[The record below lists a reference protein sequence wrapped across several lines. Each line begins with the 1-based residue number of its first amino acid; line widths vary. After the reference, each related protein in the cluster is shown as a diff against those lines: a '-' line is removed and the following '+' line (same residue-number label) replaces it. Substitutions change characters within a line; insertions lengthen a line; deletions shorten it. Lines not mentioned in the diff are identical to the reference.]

1 MPRFPADIILR
12 TMPPARSAMQTDAA
26 TSFRTIPGSLVLSE
40 PAAAIMKNVRRSTVR
55 RLEHTRTTAC
65 NNGRWQRII
74 RWADASTAGARID
87 LYLRPGWPAMPTLR
101 TIDRH
106 NEYDREFSIISN
118 VLPAHAN
125 NVSGDS
131 LTDILNAIISL
142 RWQHWLYHCSATRKR
157 TLEKIIKL
165 FCLCLYWPA
174 DWKRKTPKNQ

>member
-26 TSFRTIPGSLVLSE
+26 TNFSTIPGSLVISE

-55 RLEHTRTTAC
+55 QPQHTRTTAG

-74 RWADASTAGARID
+74 RWAEASTAGARID
-87 LYLRPGWPAMPTLR
+87 LYRRPGLPAMPTPR

-125 NVSGDS
+125 DISGDS
-131 LTDILNAIISL
+131 STDILNAIIAL
-142 RWQHWLYHCSATRKR
+142 RWQHWLHHSSVTRKR
-157 TLEKIIKL
+157 MLEKQSNHFVYVYTDQL
-165 FCLCLYWPA
+165 TG
-174 DWKRKTPKNQ
+174 KTPKNQ